1 MTTRTVILC
10 GRSRQSRRL
19 ATRAIEDIDIFQRPR
34 FLYITGGQRKA
45 ELIRESFWRAKDKAP
60 TFLPEVQTW
69 GHYRQQL
76 CERFGGPRAELPAL
90 PRDLLIG
97 KLWLRVRGQTRQWA
111 GLPDS
116 PSTRRGLAE
125 LLDDWQQSFADVI
138 RPEPGAS
145 PDDFPFSSSR
155 LNPTHPLHP
164 DLRHDLWL
172 LARAWLEQLDASDS
186 HTDRAG
192 ATRQLLAALQQRP
205 LAASIQLHLGN
216 FTSLVVDD
224 LLWLSPLDRALLDA
238 LIDAFLESSPQ
249 GQVRLCLESNH
260 QDEQDLSSFMSGSGL
275 FERADSHAS
284 RALRRSWHRRIEDGS
299 ANVVSAHSAPL
310 APDLSDLLATDGLVD
325 LERGTGAIRLRSYG
339 SELAEV
345 RAIAR
350 SIKTRLRS
358 GAQTRDCAVA
368 FPALDRYL
376 PLVHDSFTAYGIPF
390 VIERGAPLAVSPPI
404 SAARQLLRLAARGGG
419 RDELRTLLAADWLHL
434 SVEIAD
440 DDIDDI
446 VAEAI
451 PGVQISEQPA
461 RSALRRALSNSATD
475 LPIHRASMNLV
486 YRSLLESGCIQG
498 PPRRW
503 MRPVVA
509 LHRARLRSELQR
521 IPRSGHAA
529 RSQQRWD
536 EIARAVREIHALDHF
551 YKRVERLKRCP
562 DISTAAATFRAL
574 LSECGLVATKP
585 NSAEVADALLDAAH
599 ADNARALERFDELL
613 EEVSTADRICAQVSP
628 PTRASRAA
636 IVDLHEILEQVV
648 SDTYYRT
655 GSSVDGVS
663 ITGLRDLRGVDIPWL
678 WLGGAIESELPR
690 SAPTSFLLPP
700 SAQALIES
708 REAAAE
714 DRALFFSLLRNVEQ
728 GAARAEGFLCVSW
741 PKTVGG
747 KDIPPSALVQALLS
761 LRLADSPMAS
771 LLSGGGEAATL
782 GMHWQQLQKT
792 EEQALPPL
800 LCEQELLIH
809 PRADELSD
817 LLTDVSLHER
827 LNLHRRL
834 RIERTNLRGFG
845 RWDGVVGLGS
855 EHRASSLQWLRTRL
869 KGKTDPE
876 SLRFSTTSLEAWARC
891 PMRYFLQKVLGA
903 QEPRPWSPDPGPP
916 EQGVLVHRVL
926 ERFFI
931 ERIDQ
936 VAEGQLKRSGLCG
949 ASASEIAAIKL
960 RLRDLVIESADEVL
974 GPQITPYRAELLRQ
988 LTAGLDPVDTDNN
1001 SFTGRLSL
1009 FVDEEVQDFLDLD
1022 PVATEHSFEPFNPGL
1037 IAGRLDRSGTQ
1048 RSGDLEVLVSGTIDR
1063 LDGAEEEQSGLA
1075 GTTHAVYDY
1084 KTGKVGPLKSID
1096 LGLNMQPVVYAA
1108 AAAPNA
1114 LGSTVTGYRR
1124 LPHQPESGRQRLA
1137 GSPAA
1142 LDALKARVPGF
1153 GRQVF
1158 KIESDLWPL
1167 LLRRIE
1173 WYGQLIGTGF
1183 FPTTLAGSKAAGC
1196 DTCDYRRVCRHD
1208 ALRVA
1213 RVDSDQGG
1221 CGSFLPRPERASA
1234 TLQVLRDLQSQG
1246 EEERP

>member
-19 ATRAIEDIDIFQRPR
+19 ATRTIEDIDRFQRPR

-45 ELIRESFWRAKDKAP
+45 ELIRESFWRAEDKAP

-76 CERFGGPRAELPAL
+76 CERFGGPRAELAAL
-90 PRDLLIG
+90 PRDMLIG
-97 KLWLRVRGQTRQWA
+97 KLWLRIRNQTRRWA

-125 LLDDWQQSFADVI
+125 LLDDWQQSFSDVT
-138 RPEPGAS
+138 RPEPGPS
-145 PDDFPFSSSR
+145 PDDFPFISNGVDPSHA
-155 LNPTHPLHP
+155 PDP

-172 LARAWLEQLDASDS
+172 LAQAWTEQLDASNS

-192 ATRQLLAALQQRP
+192 ATRQLLAALQRRP
-205 LAASIQLHLGN
+205 LAPSIQLHLGN

-238 LIDAFLESSPQ
+238 LIDAFLEASPQ
-249 GQVRLCLESNH
+249 GQVRLCLETNH
-260 QDEQDLSSFMSGSGL
+260 HDEQDLSSFASGRGL
-275 FERADSHAS
+275 FDRADSRAS
-284 RALRRSWHRRIEDGS
+284 QALRRNWHRRIEDGS
-299 ANVVSAHSAPL
+299 ASIVSAHSAPL
-310 APDLSDLLATDGLVD
+310 APDLSDLLATDGFVD

-350 SIKTRLRS
+350 SIKARLRS
-358 GAQTRDCAVA
+358 GARARDCAVA

-376 PLVHDSFTAYGIPF
+376 PLVRDSFAAYGIPF
-390 VIERGAPLAVSPPI
+390 VIEKGAALAVSPPI
-404 SAARQLLRLAARGGG
+404 SAARQLLRLVARSGG
-419 RDELRTLLAADWLHL
+419 RDELRALFAADWLHYF
-434 SVEIAD
+434 VKIAD
-440 DDIDDI
+440 ADIDDI
-446 VAEAI
+446 VNEAI
-451 PGVQISEQPA
+451 PGVDISDQRA
-461 RSALRRALSNSATD
+461 RDELRRALSTSTRDQPVQVAG
-475 LPIHRASMNLV
+475 MNRV
-486 YRSLLESGCIQG
+486 YRSLLEAGCIQG

-503 MRPVVA
+503 MQPVVG
-509 LHRARLRSELQR
+509 LRRSRLRSELQR
-521 IPRSGHAA
+521 IPLSGQVVHS
-529 RSQQRWD
+529 RQRWD
-536 EIARAVREIHALDHF
+536 GIARAVRELHALDHL

-562 DISTAAATFRAL
+562 DISTAAVAFKAL
-574 LSECGLVATKP
+574 LVECGLVATKT
-585 NSAEVADALLDAAH
+585 NSTEGADPLLDAAH
-599 ADNARALERFDELL
+599 AENTRALDRFDELL
-613 EEVSTADRICAQVSP
+613 DEISTADRICAQVSP
-628 PTRASRAA
+628 PTQASRAA
-636 IVDLHEILEQVV
+636 IIDLHDILEQVI
-648 SDTYYRT
+648 SDTYYRS
-655 GSSVDGVS
+655 GPSVDGVS

-700 SAQALIES
+700 AAQVLIES
-708 REAAAE
+708 REATAE

-728 GAARAEGFLCVSW
+728 GVARSEGFLCVSW

-747 KDIPPSALVQALLS
+747 KDVPPSALVQALLS
-761 LRLADSPMAS
+761 LRLEGSPAAS
-771 LLSGGGEAATL
+771 LEN
-782 GMHWQQLQKT
+782 HWQQLQKT

-809 PRADELSD
+809 PRADELSA
-817 LLTDVSLHER
+817 LLTDANLHER
-827 LNLHRRL
+827 LDLHRRL
-834 RIERTNLRGFG
+834 RTERTDLRGFG

-855 EHRASSLQWLRTRL
+855 DHRSSSLRWLRTRL

-931 ERIDQ
+931 ERIEQ
-936 VAEGQLKRSGLCG
+936 VKKGQLERSGLCG

-960 RLRDLVIESADEVL
+960 RLRELVVESADEVL
-974 GPQITPYRAELLRQ
+974 GPRLTPYRAELLRQ
-988 LTAGLDPVDTDNN
+988 LTAGLDPADPDNN
-1001 SFTGRLSL
+1001 SFAGRLSL
-1009 FVDEEVQDFLDLD
+1009 FVDEEVEDFLDLD
-1022 PVATEHSFEPFNPGL
+1022 PVATEHSFEPLDPAL
-1037 IAGRLDRSGTQ
+1037 IASRLDGAETQ

-1063 LDGAEEEQSGLA
+1063 LDEAREERSGLA

-1108 AAAPNA
+1108 AAAPDA

-1142 LDALKARVPGF
+1142 LDALKAHVPGF
-1153 GRQVF
+1153 GRQIF
-1158 KIESDLWPL
+1158 KIDADLWPL

-1221 CGSFLPRPERASA
+1221 CGSFLPRPKQASL
-1234 TLQVLRDLQSQG
+1234 TLQALRDHQSQD
-1246 EEERP
+1246 EEEQA